1 MGLSGAGDT
10 TAWAQFANP
19 AGIST
24 LAAPIAGMGY
34 HNAFG
39 LEDLSSKSAFAYL
52 PTPLVTA
59 SASYVNYGHP
69 LYSLQR
75 FAAGISR
82 KMSPRLH
89 MGVRLAYLLRG
100 IGGIENDGTFLL
112 DAGMRFSPTPALMF
126 GIMALNPGRA
136 KIINQDTEQI
146 FPSLL
151 ALALTYHV
159 SPEVNIIVDLMHQS
173 QSPTQHYALEME
185 AQVHPSVMIR
195 GAISDQP
202 VRLAIGSGL
211 KWQHFQFDISVN
223 HHNPLGFSSS
233 AGLSYTFPERR

>member
-19 AGIST
+19 AGLST
-24 LAAPIAGMGY
+24 LAGPIAGMGY

-39 LEDLSSKSAFAYL
+39 LESLSSKSAFAYL

-59 SASYVNYGHP
+59 SAGYVHYGHS

-75 FAAGISR
+75 FSAGVSR

-100 IGGIENDGTFLL
+100 IGGLENDGTFLL
-112 DAGMRFSPTPALMF
+112 DAGMRFSPTPALMI
-126 GIMALNPGRA
+126 GVMALNPGGA
-136 KIINQDTEQI
+136 KIIHQDTEQK
-146 FPSLL
+146 FPSAL
-151 ALALTYHV
+151 AMALTYHV
-159 SPEVNIIVDLMHQS
+159 STEVNIIIDLMHQS
-173 QSPTQHYALEME
+173 QAPTQHYALEME
-185 AQVHPSVMIR
+185 ARVHPSVVIR

-202 VRLAIGSGL
+202 VRLAIGCGL

-223 HHNPLGFSSS
+223 HHDPLGYSSS